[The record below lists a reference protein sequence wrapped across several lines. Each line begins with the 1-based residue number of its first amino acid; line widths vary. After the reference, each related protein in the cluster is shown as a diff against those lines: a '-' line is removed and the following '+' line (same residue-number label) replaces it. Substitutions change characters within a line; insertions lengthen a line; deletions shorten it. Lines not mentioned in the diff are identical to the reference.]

1 MLTIF
6 STPKPFLGH
15 IDVIQRNALQSWKR
29 LHPDVEII
37 LFGDDNGAAEVC
49 RDRGGEGVRHFVPVG
64 ATEARVGSGAAEAA
78 EVAEVELVQRDRAHQ
93 RELFALET
101 AQAVRRRTRVER
113 GKLAADGVQR
123 SHGVPVVV
131 FVVTDHHLFRDSV
144 ERRRAYGDRGDF
156 LGHGRIPS
164 A

>member
-1 MLTIF
+1 
-6 STPKPFLGH
+6 
-15 IDVIQRNALQSWKR
+15 VISA
-29 LHPDVEII
+29 VES
-37 LFGDDNGAAEVC
+37 VW
-49 RDRGGEGVRHFVPVG
+49 HFVPVG

-93 RELFALET
+93 RELFALEP

-131 FVVTDHHLFRDSV
+131 FVVTDHHVFRDSV
-144 ERRRAYGDRGDF
+144 ERRRAYGDRGDL